1 MTEAFT
7 LAQRAGRSTE
17 PSRLGESVLV
27 MVDCQNTYTTG
38 AMTLSGIEA
47 AMAEAARVLEK
58 ARATGTPIIHV
69 MHDSGPGSAYDI
81 RAEIGQIHTSV
92 APREDEAT
100 VVKRLP
106 NAFAGT
112 DLQARLEAIG
122 RKNLILAGFMTHMC
136 INSTAR
142 GGFSLGYRSTV
153 VGDATATRDLPT
165 RDGGVIPAAQLHEA
179 SLAAL
184 GDLFAVVVN
193 RADDLP
199 A

>member
-7 LAQRAGRSTE
+7 LAQRAGRATE
-17 PSRLGESVLV
+17 PNRLSESVLV

-38 AMTLSGIEA
+38 VMTLSGIEA

-58 ARATGTPIIHV
+58 ARAAGTPIIHV

-81 RAEIGQIHTSV
+81 RAEIGQIHASV
-92 APREDEAT
+92 APRDGEAT
-100 VVKRLP
+100 VVKNLP
-106 NAFAGT
+106 NSFAKT

-122 RKNLILAGFMTHMC
+122 RKNLIMAGFMTHRC

-142 GGFSLGYRSTV
+142 GGFSLGYRTTV

-165 RDGGVIPAAQLHEA
+165 RSGAVIPAAELHEA

-184 GDLFAVVVN
+184 GDIFAVVVN
-193 RADDLP
+193 RAGDLP
-199 A
+199 E